1 MIDLFKKTLYTGF
14 GMASLTRDA
23 AGDLAR
29 TMAEQLKL
37 SKEEGEKLVSEMMD
51 KSETAKDDL
60 KKNIQSICQD
70 VLSKAEIPL
79 QKDVDELKKEIEALK
94 NRCQELEQKSSS

>member
-23 AGDLAR
+23 ASDLAR
-29 TMAEQLKL
+29 TMTDQLKL
-37 SKEEGEKLVSEMMD
+37 SKEEGEKLVSEMME

-60 KKNIQSICQD
+60 KNNIQSTCREF
-70 VLSKAEIPL
+70 LSKADISS
-79 QKDVDELKKEIEALK
+79 QKEVEALKVEIEALK
-94 NRCQELEQKSSS
+94 KRCQDLEQNHSS